1 MDGINRA
8 LLVGASRGVGL
19 GLARELSG
27 RGWDVVATS
36 RGASPGLVSL
46 GAESQGRLHI
56 ETLELTDPVALQ
68 ALDDKLAGRVFDL
81 VFVIAGIGGPTGPAV
96 HEASAEAASRM
107 FITNATAPVQ
117 VAEAFADQVAPGG
130 VVAFMS
136 SGLGS
141 IALAGGGGNDLYRA
155 SKAAL
160 NMMAQCFSARHPGLA
175 VRCIAPGWVRTDMG
189 GPAAPLDVQTSMHG
203 VADALEASRGHAGAA
218 FLNWKGET
226 LPW

>member
-1 MDGINRA
+1 MDKVNRA
-8 LLVGASRGVGL
+8 LLVGASRGLGL
-19 GLARELSG
+19 GLARELIG
-27 RGWDVVATS
+27 RGWEVVATA
-36 RGASPGLVSL
+36 RGTSPGLAAL
-46 GAESQGRLHI
+46 GAEAAGRLHV
-56 ETLELTDPVALQ
+56 ETLEITDPAAQEALRR
-68 ALDDKLAGRVFDL
+68 KLAGQVFDL
-81 VFVIAGIGGPTGPAV
+81 VFLIAGIGGPEGPAV
-96 HEASAEAASRM
+96 HEASSEAVVRM
-107 FITNATAPVQ
+107 FVTNSTAPVQ
-117 VAEAFADQVAPGG
+117 LAEVFAGQMAPDG

-160 NMMAQCFSARHPGLA
+160 NMMAQCFAARHPGLS

-189 GPAAPLDVQTSMHG
+189 GPAAPLDVQTSMRG
-203 VADALEASRGHAGAA
+203 VADALEASRGQAGAA